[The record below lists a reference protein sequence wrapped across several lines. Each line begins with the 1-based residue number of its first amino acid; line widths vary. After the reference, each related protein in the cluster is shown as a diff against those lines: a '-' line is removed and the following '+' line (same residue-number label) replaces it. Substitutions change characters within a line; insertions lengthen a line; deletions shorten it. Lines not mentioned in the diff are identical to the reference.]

1 MSLLTPLQS
10 FYRTAISWFMVIV
23 VLMIIAFMSVIGA
36 YKPEAAA
43 AIGVSPFIVL
53 MIVVVLLGM
62 GAQSLLT
69 RSLERSLLHPL
80 QRIQDVTQAI
90 VEGAVSGRIELDSS
104 AHAEV
109 LHVAEA
115 INRLAKKAA
124 ADINEMR
131 RLGRVRTEFVGNVSH
146 ELRTPIFSV
155 QGYLETLLD
164 GAVDDPAVSRQFLE
178 KAYQNALRLNTL
190 LSDLIDISRIESG
203 ELRLSF
209 RYFDVRDLLK
219 DIINTMEIRA
229 VQRNVEIFLETTPD
243 TAISV
248 YGDKERLTQVFT
260 NLIDNAIKYN
270 VDGGRVTVRVVKE
283 GPSVSIA
290 VIDTGIGIPK
300 DHLPR
305 VFERFYRVDKD
316 RSRTVGGTGL
326 GLAIVKHILEAHAAH
341 ISVESELG
349 KGTQFGFALKG
360 A

>member
-1 MSLLTPLQS
+1 M
-10 FYRTAISWFMVIV
+10 WFTVIV
-23 VLMIIAFMSVIGA
+23 AVLILTFMAIIGS

-43 AIGVSPFIVL
+43 AIGISPFIVL
-53 MIVVVLLGM
+53 IIIVVLIGM
-62 GAQSLLT
+62 GVQSLMS

-90 VEGAVSGRIELDSS
+90 VEGAVSGRIELDAA
-104 AHAEV
+104 AHADA
-109 LHVAEA
+109 LRVAEA
-115 INRLAKKAA
+115 VNRLAKKAA
-124 ADINEMR
+124 SDITEMR
-131 RLGRVRTEFVGNVSH
+131 RLSRVRSEFVGNVSH

-164 GAVDDPAVSRQFLE
+164 GAVDDPNVSKQFLE

-209 RYFDVRDLLK
+209 RYFDVTSLLK
-219 DIINTMEIRA
+219 DVMTTVEFRA
-229 VQRNVEIFLETTPD
+229 EQRNVTLELEAQPSGS
-243 TAISV
+243 ISV

-270 VDGGRVTVRVVKE
+270 VDGGRVRIRVAKD
-283 GPSVSIA
+283 GTMVSITIA
-290 VIDTGIGIPK
+290 DTGIGIPK

-316 RSRTVGGTGL
+316 RSREVGGTGL
-326 GLAIVKHILEAHAAH
+326 GLAIVKHILEAHQTS
-341 ISVESELG
+341 ITVESEVG
-349 KGTQFGFALKG
+349 KGTEFSFALKG